1 MKKCPVSSVPLL
13 IGIFTL
19 MLLGS
24 LFTPA
29 AAQVYQDGDNKGV
42 VASFSSRLATVAE
55 MMTLSAWWNVTECC
69 GWTGSWHRR
78 PNTLVYDASWKHANG
93 TVVTDIVRM
102 ASWNKA
108 TGEVTFTRDGNQGT
122 YRAFLDAT
130 RQNLQRGTT
139 SWYPAG
145 LGWSASVP
153 LLDNDQ
159 KGVVAP
165 IRR

>member
-1 MKKCPVSSVPLL
+1 
-13 IGIFTL
+13 

-24 LFTPA
+24 LSTPV
-29 AAQVYQDGDNKGV
+29 AAQAYQDGDNKGA
-42 VASFSSRLATVAE
+42 VASFSTRMATAAE

-78 PNTLVYDASWKHANG
+78 PNTFIYDASWKHANG

-108 TGEVTFTRDGNQGT
+108 TGEVTFTRDGNNGT
-122 YRAFLDAT
+122 YRAFLDAS

-139 SWYPAG
+139 SWYPVG

-153 LLDNDQ
+153 SLEVDQ

>member
-1 MKKCPVSSVPLL
+1 MKKCPISSVWLL

-24 LFTPA
+24 LSTPV
-29 AAQVYQDGDNKGV
+29 AAQVYQDGDNKGA
-42 VASFSSRLATVAE
+42 VASFSTRMATAAE

-78 PNTLVYDASWKHANG
+78 PNTLIYDASWKHANG

-102 ASWNKA
+102 ASWNKT
-108 TGEVTFTRDGNQGT
+108 TGEVTFTRDGNNGT
-122 YRAFLDAT
+122 YRAFLDASK
-130 RQNLQRGTT
+130 QNLQRGTT

-153 LLDNDQ
+153 SLEVDQ